1 MIKSRLSILVN
12 IAMSDGEMPRSEVN
26 LIKELGAK
34 EGLSERKIEDII
46 NNPMQLEE
54 MDFWNDINNNE
65 RFEFMYNIY
74 LLMKA
79 DGKLVKEE
87 INYCLQVAKL
97 LGYRESVLFE
107 FITAVQ
113 SDDSVSFSKP
123 EVKEK
128 VQKYL
133 KKNPK

>member
-12 IAMSDGEMPRSEVN
+12 IAMSDGEMPRSEMN
-26 LIKELGAK
+26 LIKELGERA
-34 EGLSERKIEDII
+34 GLSDSEIKEII
-46 NNPMQLEE
+46 SNPMQLEE
-54 MDFWNDINNNE
+54 MTFWNDIGDND

-123 EVKEK
+123 EVKDK

-133 KKNPK
+133 REKS

>member
-12 IAMSDGEMPRSEVN
+12 IAMSDGEMPRSEMN
-26 LIKELGAK
+26 LIKELGEK
-34 EGLSERKIEDII
+34 EGLSEGEVKEII
-46 NNPMQLEE
+46 SNPMQLED
-54 MDFWNDINNNE
+54 MNFWNDIGDND

-113 SDDSVSFSKP
+113 SDDSLNFSKP
-123 EVKEK
+123 EVKDK

-133 KKNPK
+133 K

>member
-1 MIKSRLSILVN
+1 
-12 IAMSDGEMPRSEVN
+12 MSDGEMPRSEMN
-26 LIKELGAK
+26 LIKELGEK
-34 EGLSERKIEDII
+34 EGLSEGEVKEII
-46 NNPMQLEE
+46 SNPMQLED
-54 MDFWNDINNNE
+54 MNFWNDIGDND

-113 SDDSVSFSKP
+113 SDDSLNFSKP
-123 EVKEK
+123 EVKDK

-133 KKNPK
+133 K